1 MSASE
6 GKENGQDAEKKIIK
20 QERGCGCGLFSKAGE
35 KMDIEKKEIRFIDS
49 RYRELFR
56 IQDGDSIEISYP
68 NGDKVEREC
77 TFLDEYHTKVGMMV
91 FHICEFAERMEGI
104 GATYKPV
111 KEPVLKSPEQVQPG
125 RGRAVQDGPHGR
137 GW

>member
-1 MSASE
+1 
-6 GKENGQDAEKKIIK
+6 
-20 QERGCGCGLFSKAGE
+20 
-35 KMDIEKKEIRFIDS
+35 MDTEKKEIRFIDS

-68 NGDKVEREC
+68 NGDKVERNC
-77 TFLDEYHTKVGMMV
+77 TFLDEYHTRVGMMI

-111 KEPVLKSPEQVQPG
+111 KEHVLKSPKQAQPD
-125 RGRAVQDGPHGR
+125 RDRAVPDGPHGR
-137 GW
+137 GR

>member
-1 MSASE
+1 MSASQ

-20 QERGCGCGLFSKAGE
+20 RGAADAASFSKAGE
-35 KMDIEKKEIRFIDS
+35 KMDTERKEIRFIDS

-56 IQDGDSIEISYP
+56 IQDGDSIEISFP
-68 NGDKVEREC
+68 NGEKVESEC
-77 TFLDEYHTKVGMMV
+77 TFLDEYHTMVGTMV

-111 KEPVLKSPEQVQPG
+111 KEHVLKSPEQAQPD
-125 RGRAVQDGPHGR
+125 RDRAVPDGPHGR
-137 GW
+137 GR